1 MAKQRIEKT
10 LVILNVDELRTV
22 MRLARLKDAE
32 AIYKFVREV
41 IAKRVEEAIR
51 RRCG

>member
-1 MAKQRIEKT
+1 MKRI
-10 LVILNVDELRTV
+10 
-22 MRLARLKDAE
+22 AQQGDAD
-32 AIYKFVREV
+32 AIFKFVREV